1 MRARGWRAAR
11 LVRRAVEEG
20 GPHLAAL
27 ERGIGEDGP
36 VRALVI
42 ELATADRHA
51 GHPLRGWSR
60 DRIARTWARGRD
72 AALGAVVR
80 EHRLM
85 AVGGDAY
92 WTTAALHDRLLE
104 SWDLDAESVLSAL
117 LADADAD
124 VRRGARRACAQARE
138 PLLGVLW
145 TQAKASLGAEREPL
159 LEALL
164 DNPHP
169 LDDRTV
175 GLAWSTWIES
185 PAPELWAFLRD
196 RGRPAPEAG
205 GAVTR
210 RLSRLALGAAP
221 PEELCRSVLDDGPP
235 EHVREI
241 VVRTCAE
248 RGLVPAEPPER
259 AAFLL
264 VTGRYDE
271 YRLYDPDGTLLA
283 AAYAAG
289 SPGLRD
295 RVGAAIAAAGELDLL
310 RVLIG
315 ATSVRT
321 ASVRERGL
329 LADRLAAERAWP
341 ELWRLA
347 RDLPPA
353 EAIAAVRAVTGWH
366 PPGLPPA
373 AFDRL
378 RRMPPHRVA
387 AALASL
393 DAPEPVRIEHGLV
406 MTGDHALSPD
416 GTRIAVEGY
425 DRDAGADVIAE
436 YALPERDVVAR
447 HGKAHLTGLVHTGD
461 AVFGIAGRPERVSG
475 RVHGDVVRYGGGGEP
490 ASVLGPRRGD
500 GPVWA
505 LAAAPSGLV
514 AASPDG
520 LHLLAPPYDRP
531 HRTVRFADLGLP
543 PVPPYTL
550 AVEWTTG
557 MIAVGGAAPAVLDA
571 AAETVIARGDAVS
584 SGAVQVSFASPSRL
598 ITRNRDGSCTV
609 WAIAHGMLRPERTAR
624 AGKPGQTI
632 TALPAHDRVWAGR
645 YAGFFD
651 PATLERA
658 DPPAGGDV
666 QDVRSLWTAPAG
678 AHFAIVREEHTCVR
692 AGHENDVDVYGTYR
706 DLAGRMLDRPLAD
719 FAPADLDRTDA
730 LIASGRYGGD
740 VAELLALHR
749 IFLEERYGSEV
760 ALGTAVPLAAET
772 DIALGDETD
781 TALDGEIGTPPGP

>member
-1 MRARGWRAAR
+1 MRVRRWRAAW
-11 LVRRAVEEG
+11 LVRQAVEKSI
-20 GPHLAAL
+20 PYLDTL
-27 ERGIGEDGP
+27 ERGIGEDGA

-42 ELATADRHA
+42 ELATEDRHA
-51 GHPLRGWSR
+51 EHPLRLWAR
-60 DRIARTWARGRD
+60 DRIARTWVRGRD
-72 AALGAVVR
+72 PALRAVVR

-85 AVGGDAY
+85 AAGGDEH
-92 WTTAALHDRLLE
+92 WTTAALNDRLLE
-104 SWDLDAESVLSAL
+104 SWGLDAETALPAL
-117 LADADAD
+117 LTDDDPD
-124 VRRGARRACAQARE
+124 VRGGARRACAQARE

-145 TQAKASLGAEREPL
+145 AQAKASLGAEREPL
-159 LEALL
+159 LESLL
-164 DNPHP
+164 GNPHP
-169 LDDRTV
+169 LDDRTL

-185 PAPELWAFLRD
+185 PEPALWAFLRE
-196 RGRPAPEAG
+196 RGGPATDAG

-210 RLSRLALGAAP
+210 RLSRLALGTAP

-248 RGLVPAEPPER
+248 RGLVPAEPPAR

-264 VTGRYDE
+264 VTGRYEE
-271 YRLYDPDGTLLA
+271 YRLLDPDGSLLA

-289 SPGLRD
+289 PAGLRD
-295 RVGAAIAAAGELDLL
+295 RVRSAIAAAGELDLL
-310 RVLIG
+310 RVLID

-321 ASVRERGL
+321 MSVRERGL
-329 LADRLAAERAWP
+329 LADRLAAEEAWP
-341 ELWRLA
+341 KLWRLA
-347 RDLPPA
+347 RDLPLA
-353 EAIAAVRAVTGWH
+353 EAIGALRAVPGRP

-393 DAPEPVRIEHGLV
+393 DAPAPVRLEHGLLLP
-406 MTGDHALSPD
+406 GDHALSPD

-425 DRDAGADVIAE
+425 SRDAGAEVVVE
-436 YALPERDVVAR
+436 YTLPEGEVVAR
-447 HGKAHLTGLVHTGD
+447 HRKAHAEGPVHAGD

-500 GPVWA
+500 RPIWA

-520 LHLLAPPYDRP
+520 LYLLAPPYDRP

-543 PVPPYTL
+543 PVPPFTL

-584 SGAVQVSFASPSRL
+584 SGAVQVAFASPSRL
-598 ITRNRDGSCTV
+598 ITRNRDGSCTG
-609 WAIAHGMLRPERTAR
+609 WAIAHGMLRPEPTAL
-624 AGKPGQTI
+624 AGKPGQRI
-632 TALPAHDRVWAGR
+632 TALPAHDRLWAGR

-651 PATLERA
+651 PATLEQA
-658 DPPAGGDV
+658 GPPAGGGLA
-666 QDVRSLWTAPAG
+666 DVRALWAAPAG
-678 AHFAIVREEHTCVR
+678 AHFAIVREETSAVR
-692 AGHENDVDVYGTYR
+692 KGHEDDVEVYGTYR
-706 DLAGRMLDRPLAD
+706 DPAGRMLDRPLAD
-719 FAPADLDRTDA
+719 FAPADLDRIDA
-730 LIASGRYGGD
+730 LIASGKYDGD

-749 IFLEERYGSEV
+749 IFLEERYGSDV
-760 ALGTAVPLAAET
+760 ALGTAVPLGDET
-772 DIALGDETD
+772 DIALGDATG
-781 TALDGEIGTPPGP
+781 TALGEGADPALGP